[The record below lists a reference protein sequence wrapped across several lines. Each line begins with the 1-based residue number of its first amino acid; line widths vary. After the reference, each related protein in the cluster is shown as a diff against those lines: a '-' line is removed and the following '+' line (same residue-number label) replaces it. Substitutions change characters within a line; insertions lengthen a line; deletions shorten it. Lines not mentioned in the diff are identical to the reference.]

1 MLRSYPAAERFGDKN
16 CATSLNGVREN
27 YDTVTAVV
35 LTGLFLMNAVAS
47 SLVNGLLKVKPLAN
61 FAKYRARKMMIERAE
76 TIGVYWRDEV
86 KALRARDSVVADDVG
101 PNGVALNPI
110 WEHDLAALTNPSVV
124 YPSYYTTSFHAYE
137 EGNLGWLPALEVDV
151 AARAVHARI
160 WPQADDR
167 SGIEGD
173 RQLRKSYHQA
183 LKDTLAAQKAPAR
196 IIDLG
201 ASTGRSTFALQES
214 FPSAQITGVDLSPYF
229 LAVAQ
234 HAEQRQERPLAAT
247 SSISWVHAPAE
258 ATGLPA
264 ESAELVSACLVF
276 HELPVAAARDI
287 VAEAYRLLSPGGHFA
302 IMDMNPQSE
311 IFAKMPPYILTL
323 LKSTEPYLDQYF
335 ALDMSELL
343 IQAGFL
349 APRIVCNTPRHRT
362 IMGQKPMI

>member
-1 MLRSYPAAERFGDKN
+1 
-16 CATSLNGVREN
+16 
-27 YDTVTAVV
+27 
-35 LTGLFLMNAVAS
+35 MNAVAS
-47 SLVNGLLKVKPLAN
+47 SIVNGLLKVKPLAS
-61 FAKYRARKMMIERAE
+61 FAKRRARQMMIARAE

-86 KALRARDSVVADDVG
+86 KALSARDTEFAEVSSDSA
-101 PNGVALNPI
+101 ALNPI
-110 WEHDLAALTNPSVV
+110 WEQALAALTNPSVV

-160 WPQADDR
+160 WPQDDAR

-173 RQLRKSYHQA
+173 QQLRNSYHQV
-183 LKDTLAAQKAPAR
+183 LKSTLTAEKSPER

-201 ASTGRSTFALQES
+201 SSTGRSTFALQET
-214 FPSAQITGVDLSPYF
+214 FPTAQITGVDLSPYF

-234 HAEQRQERPLAAT
+234 HTEQHRVRPLAAT

-264 ESAELVSACLVF
+264 ESADLVSACLVF
-276 HELPVAAARDI
+276 HELPVAAARDMI
-287 VAEAYRLLSPGGHFA
+287 REAYRLLSPGGHFA
-302 IMDMNPQSE
+302 IMDMNPKSE
-311 IFAKMPPYILTL
+311 TFAKMPPYILTL

-335 ALDMSELL
+335 ALDMSEVFE
-343 IQAGFL
+343 QAGFL
-349 APRIVCNTPRHRT
+349 APSIVYNSPRHRT

>member
-1 MLRSYPAAERFGDKN
+1 
-16 CATSLNGVREN
+16 
-27 YDTVTAVV
+27 
-35 LTGLFLMNAVAS
+35 MNAAAS

-61 FAKYRARKMMIERAE
+61 FAKHRARQMMIERAE

-86 KALRARDSVVADDVG
+86 KALRARDAGVAEAS
-101 PNGVALNPI
+101 PNPTALNPI
-110 WEHDLAALTNPSVV
+110 WEHELAALTNPSVV

-160 WPQADDR
+160 WPPADVR

-173 RQLRKSYHQA
+173 RQLRKSYHQVLQGA
-183 LKDTLAAQKAPAR
+183 LAAEKAPER

-201 ASTGRSTFALQES
+201 ASTGRSTFALQEM
-214 FPSAQITGVDLSPYF
+214 FPVAQITGLDLSPYF

-234 HAEQRQERPLAAT
+234 HTEQHRARPPAAT

-264 ESAELVSACLVF
+264 ESADVVSACLLF
-276 HELPVAAARDI
+276 HELPMAAAQDI
-287 VAEAYRLLSPGGHFA
+287 VIEAYRLLSPGGYLA

-311 IFAKMPPYILTL
+311 AFAKMPPYILTL

-335 ALDMSELL
+335 ALNMSEVFT
-343 IQAGFL
+343 QAGFL
-349 APRIVCNTPRHRT
+349 APRIVCNSPRHRT
-362 IMGQKPMI
+362 IMGQKPVI